1 MGIVLERGEGWEW
14 RWGWEYDGGG
24 MGMGIGK
31 RVRGGDGGVSEDRV
45 EMDMGVVMGLGR
57 W

>member
-45 EMDMGVVMGLGR
+45 EMEMGVVMGLGR